1 MLLSA
6 ERRDLM
12 ATTTMPTQV
21 VIDLQPVKA
30 LIEDGFA
37 EVGRQFAK
45 VNTRIDA
52 LDKRMD
58 AIDTRLDAIDKRLDA
73 LEDGQKAIIA
83 RVDGLEDSVGDLFD
97 KSVRG

>member
-1 MLLSA
+1 
-6 ERRDLM
+6 M

-30 LIEDGFA
+30 LIEDGFS

-45 VNTRIDA
+45 VNTRI
-52 LDKRMD
+52 
-58 AIDTRLDAIDKRLDA
+58 DAIDKRLDA

-97 KSVRG
+97 KYFGR

>member
-1 MLLSA
+1 
-6 ERRDLM
+6 M

-52 LDKRMD
+52 
-58 AIDTRLDAIDKRLDA
+58 IDTRLDAIDKRLDA

-97 KSVRG
+97 KYFGR